1 MAGEGSV
8 RLSLLSDSM
17 LYAIVA
23 LVALLHQ
30 PVTQGK
36 AITPFAG
43 PWFAWTEKF
52 SVCEGQYPWSWN
64 IKTTPYNPQ
73 KHELQLISG
82 NVTGDK
88 TIDDNFWLK
97 VVMDLRSKNQWSNKG
112 LTFEFKN
119 KACTAVVSNIPG
131 FYSLFFGKEKKPC
144 SIDPGVYRVD
154 QEPIDWNFPNF
165 PIVPYGHYKFRI
177 MSGIGNDMAVCLIN
191 EVHLI
196 PKPTT

>member
-1 MAGEGSV
+1 M
-8 RLSLLSDSM
+8 SLLSDSM

-36 AITPFAG
+36 AITPFA
-43 PWFAWTEKF
+43 
-52 SVCEGQYPWSWN
+52 
-64 IKTTPYNPQ
+64 
-73 KHELQLISG
+73 
-82 NVTGDK
+82 
-88 TIDDNFWLK
+88 
-97 VVMDLRSKNQWSNKG
+97 
-112 LTFEFKN
+112 
-119 KACTAVVSNIPG
+119 
-131 FYSLFFGKEKKPC
+131 
-144 SIDPGVYRVD
+144 GVYRVD